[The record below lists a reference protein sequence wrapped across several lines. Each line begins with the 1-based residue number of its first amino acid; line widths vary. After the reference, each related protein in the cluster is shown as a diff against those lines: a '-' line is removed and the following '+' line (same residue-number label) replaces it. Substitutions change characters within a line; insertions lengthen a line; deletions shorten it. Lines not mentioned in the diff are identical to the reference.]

1 MVTYSIKQIMNLVL
15 NVSYFFH
22 NSLGD
27 SGVTKDGC
35 AVLAAALNSNPSYLR
50 ELDLSSNELTDAG
63 MRLLS
68 PVLRNHSSNIV
79 KLE

>member
-1 MVTYSIKQIMNLVL
+1 E
-15 NVSYFFH
+15 
-22 NSLGD
+22 
-27 SGVTKDGC
+27 GC

-50 ELDLSSNELTDAG
+50 ELDLSSNELTDGG

-68 PVLRNHSSNIV
+68 PVLRNHSSNIM